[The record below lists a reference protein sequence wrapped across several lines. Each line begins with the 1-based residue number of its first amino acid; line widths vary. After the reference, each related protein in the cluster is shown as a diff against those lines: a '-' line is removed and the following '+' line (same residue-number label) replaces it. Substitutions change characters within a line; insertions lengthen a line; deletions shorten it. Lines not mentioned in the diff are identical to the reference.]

1 MTGVPAT
8 VLVIEDETPIRRFLR
23 PSLEA
28 EGYRLIEAASGKE
41 GLLQASQHSPDA
53 IVLDLGLPDMDGLAV
68 IRQLRDWTTVPII
81 ILSARGEERDK
92 IAGLD
97 AGADDYVAK
106 PFSVGELM
114 ARIRVAL
121 RHAAQ
126 GPPEDRPSTVE
137 AGDIAIDLLR
147 REVRRK
153 GEEVRLT
160 PIEYKLLTA
169 LVRHAGLVLTHRQLL
184 KEVWGPGHGA
194 ESHYLR
200 IFIHQLRHKL
210 EENPSRPRHLITE
223 AGVGYR
229 FRLE

>member
-1 MTGVPAT
+1 MTGQPTT

-28 EGYRLIEAASGKE
+28 EGCRLVEAADGKS
-41 GLLQASQHSPDA
+41 GLLEASQCSPDV
-53 IVLDLGLPDMDGLAV
+53 IVLDLGLPDMDGLDV
-68 IRQLRDWTTVPII
+68 IRQLREWTKVPIL
-81 ILSARGEERDK
+81 ILSARGQEQDK

-126 GPPEDRPSTVE
+126 TQAEDHPSTVVT
-137 AGDIAIDLLR
+137 GDIAIDLLR

-153 GEEVRLT
+153 GEEVKLT
-160 PIEYKLLTA
+160 PIEYKLLTT
-169 LVRHAGLVLTHRQLL
+169 LVRHAGLVLTHRQIL

-200 IFIHQLRHKL
+200 IFVHQLRHKL

-223 AGVGYR
+223 TGVGYR
-229 FRLE
+229 FKLD